1 MLKRTNDRKVTNA
14 ANASGKVGIVANSFG
29 LPSGNAFSCPG
40 ATSVCAKVCYA
51 GKLEKIYK
59 GVRGVLIHNWELIN
73 SVSVIGQVSLLAN
86 MIDEFRKDSVKRN
99 APLVFRIHWDGD
111 FFSESYA
118 MAWAN
123 VIKRNPDVQ
132 FWVYTRSFTDKLNVV
147 PILGGIPNLALYL
160 SVDDENVRYAN
171 VVREEYPGVK
181 LAYLSD
187 TFENA
192 KPVMLELTGKPG
204 AKCPENA
211 GAIPLITKDG
221 GACVSCGL
229 CVFGKAD
236 IRFATSKR

>member
-1 MLKRTNDRKVTNA
+1 MLKRTNDRKVTSA
-14 ANASGKVGIVANSFG
+14 ANAAGTKGTVANSFG
-29 LPSGNAFSCPG
+29 LPAGISCPG
-40 ATSVCAKVCYA
+40 ATSICGKICYA

-59 GVRGVLIHNWELIN
+59 GVKGVLMHNWQLISN
-73 SVSVIGQVSLLAN
+73 ASVIKQVSLLSD
-86 MIDEFRKDSVKRN
+86 MIDEFRAESVKRN

-118 MAWAN
+118 MAWAD

-132 FWVYTRSFTDKLNVV
+132 FWAYTRSFTTKLNVV
-147 PILGGIPNLALYL
+147 PILAGIDNLALYL
-160 SVDDENVRYAN
+160 SVDDENVHFAN
-171 VVREEYPGVK
+171 AVREEYPGVN

-187 TFENA
+187 TFNNA

-204 AKCPENA
+204 AICPENA
-211 GAIPLITKDG
+211 KRIPLITEKG

-236 IRFATSKR
+236 VRFAIKGK